1 MRLSNR
7 GSAACLP
14 PESLAGLARQEVAR
28 SLRAE
33 SAARSV
39 RGSTRPRLAQESLAR
54 LERRRVARRLLL
66 AVVALNLAG
75 IACFA
80 LATQAQGSLANE
92 AAEAVADPASA
103 LATIGFGLML
113 PGIFFASVTLLGAKV
128 FAGNEQMAF
137 GAWYVTGFALNLLAA
152 WRAGEIFADTSAH
165 APRAAA
171 EEQG

>member
-14 PESLAGLARQEVAR
+14 PESLAGLARREVAR

-80 LATQAQGSLANE
+80 LATQAPGSFANE
-92 AAEAVADPASA
+92 AAEAVADPSSA
-103 LATIGFGLML
+103 LDTIGFSLML
-113 PGIFFASVTLLGAKV
+113 PGIFFASIMLLCAKA
-128 FAGNEQMAF
+128 FAGNEQLAF
-137 GAWYVTGFALNLLAA
+137 GAWYATGFALNLVAA
-152 WRAGEIFADTSAH
+152 WRAGEIFAGARSD
-165 APRAAA
+165 APRDAA